1 MKKSI
6 IVLSLLILSVTF
18 PAGII
23 SAQQNDEVIF
33 YKHLA
38 LSAWNGIYYGLAADF
53 VFNINDKA
61 AAALP
66 VITAGT
72 CALVPL
78 LLNETRTMS
87 SNQLLLTG
95 HGQLVGWAHGFA
107 LGSLILGDNMFDSE
121 SNGKFVVGLGAATSI
136 SLGLLGRSLSR
147 TQDWS
152 EGQVAVY
159 RHYGLFT
166 PLAGAFLTGT
176 FSEDIRVYGASTI
189 LCGVG
194 GYLLANKINRGD
206 NFTRGDMRAT
216 QALTV
221 MNGTLGLAIYIDAV
235 GENGPGED
243 FRPGLALPA
252 IGIALGTGLGQK
264 WLKGTN
270 LTPRQGMTTIYA
282 AGLGAVIGSGL
293 SILISS
299 DGFDAADYLIPYV
312 TGSLSYAYVL
322 GKFKKENAVTTLEPV
337 REGGNWS
344 FSFTPQNVILNKIL
358 SEKGFMVNGR
368 YAGMQPVFAASLV
381 F

>member
-206 NFTRGDMRAT
+206 F
-216 QALTV
+216 
-221 MNGTLGLAIYIDAV
+221 
-235 GENGPGED
+235 P
-243 FRPGLALPA
+243 
-252 IGIALGTGLGQK
+252 
-264 WLKGTN
+264 
-270 LTPRQGMTTIYA
+270 
-282 AGLGAVIGSGL
+282 
-293 SILISS
+293 
-299 DGFDAADYLIPYV
+299 IP
-312 TGSLSYAYVL
+312 
-322 GKFKKENAVTTLEPV
+322 F
-337 REGGNWS
+337 
-344 FSFTPQNVILNKIL
+344 
-358 SEKGFMVNGR
+358 
-368 YAGMQPVFAASLV
+368 
-381 F
+381 